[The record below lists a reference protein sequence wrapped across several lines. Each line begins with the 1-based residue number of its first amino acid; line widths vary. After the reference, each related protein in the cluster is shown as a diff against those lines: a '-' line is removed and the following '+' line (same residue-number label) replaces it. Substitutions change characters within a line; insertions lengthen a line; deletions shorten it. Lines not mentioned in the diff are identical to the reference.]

1 MYAEVWGMKIAVI
14 GATGL
19 VGSVM
24 CTELDRLVANDFELL
39 LAASSRSVGRKI
51 EFRGREL
58 CVQSI
63 ADVMAA
69 RPDIALF
76 AAGSAVSL
84 EYAEQFAQKGTYVVD
99 NSSAWRMHPDVP
111 LVVPEINANAL
122 RVDAHI
128 VANPNCSTIQMVM
141 ALAPL
146 RAFGLKRI
154 HVSTYQSV
162 SGSGMKG
169 IEQLRAEREGRAPQ
183 ERAYPYPI
191 DLNCI
196 PHCDEFLENGYT
208 KEEMKLI
215 NEPRKIFNL
224 PHLAISAT
232 AVRVPVWGGHSES
245 VSVEFE
251 KPIKPDEARNLIA
264 AMHGVTV
271 LDDPSQL
278 RYPMA
283 RYAQESD
290 QVFVGRIRQ
299 DLATGENGLT
309 MWVVADNIRKG
320 AATNAVQIV
329 TALIAKGCCQ

>member
-1 MYAEVWGMKIAVI
+1 MKIAVV

-24 CTELDRLVANDFELL
+24 CTELDRLIDREFELL
-39 LAASSRSVGRKI
+39 LAASQRSVGRRVS
-51 EFRGREL
+51 FRGREL
-58 CVQSI
+58 LVQSI
-63 ADVMAA
+63 ADVLAA

-76 AAGSAVSL
+76 AAGSTVSL

-99 NSSAWRMHPDVP
+99 NSSAWRMHPEVP
-111 LVVPEINANAL
+111 LVVPEINAESL
-122 RVDAHI
+122 REEKHI
-128 VANPNCSTIQMVM
+128 IANPNCSTIQMVM

-146 RAFGLKRI
+146 RRFGLKRI
-154 HVSTYQSV
+154 YVSTYQSV

-169 IEQLRAEREGRAPQ
+169 IEQLQAEREGREP
-183 ERAYPYPI
+183 ERRAYPYPI

-196 PHCDEFLENGYT
+196 HCDEFLENGYT
-208 KEEMKLI
+208 KEEMKLV
-215 NEPRKIFNL
+215 NETRKIFNL
-224 PHLAISAT
+224 PQLAVSAT

-309 MWVVADNIRKG
+309 LWVVADNIRKG

-329 TALIAKGCCQ
+329 KALLAKGLCQ

>member
-1 MYAEVWGMKIAVI
+1 MKIAVV

-24 CTELDRLVANDFELL
+24 CTELDRLIDREFELL
-39 LAASSRSVGRKI
+39 LAASQRSVGRRVS
-51 EFRGREL
+51 FRGREL
-58 CVQSI
+58 LVQSI
-63 ADVMAA
+63 ADVLAT

-76 AAGSAVSL
+76 AAGSTVSL

-99 NSSAWRMHPDVP
+99 NSSAWRMHPEVP
-111 LVVPEINANAL
+111 LVVPEINAESL
-122 RVDAHI
+122 REEKHI
-128 VANPNCSTIQMVM
+128 IANPNCSTIQMVM

-169 IEQLRAEREGRAPQ
+169 IEQLQAEREGREP
-183 ERAYPYPI
+183 ERRAYPYPI

-208 KEEMKLI
+208 KEEMKLV
-215 NEPRKIFNL
+215 NETRKIFNL
-224 PHLAISAT
+224 PQLAVSAT

-264 AMHGVTV
+264 TMHGVTV

-309 MWVVADNIRKG
+309 LWVVADNIRKG

-329 TALIAKGCCQ
+329 KALLAKGFCQ

>member
-1 MYAEVWGMKIAVI
+1 MKIAVV

-24 CTELDRLVANDFELL
+24 CTELDRLIDREFELL
-39 LAASSRSVGRKI
+39 LAASQRSVGRRVS
-51 EFRGREL
+51 FRGREL
-58 CVQSI
+58 LVQSI
-63 ADVMAA
+63 ADVLAA

-76 AAGSAVSL
+76 AAGSTVSL

-99 NSSAWRMHPDVP
+99 NSSAWRMHPEVP
-111 LVVPEINANAL
+111 LVVPEINAESL
-122 RVDAHI
+122 REEKHI
-128 VANPNCSTIQMVM
+128 IANPNCSTIQMVM

-146 RAFGLKRI
+146 RRFGLKRI
-154 HVSTYQSV
+154 YVSTYQSV

-169 IEQLRAEREGRAPQ
+169 IEQLQAEREGREP
-183 ERAYPYPI
+183 ERRAYPYPI

-208 KEEMKLI
+208 KEEMKLV
-215 NEPRKIFNL
+215 NETQKIFNL
-224 PHLAISAT
+224 PQLAVSAT

-251 KPIKPDEARNLIA
+251 KPIKPGEARNLIA
-264 AMHGVTV
+264 TMHGVTV

-283 RYAQESD
+283 RYAQGSD

-309 MWVVADNIRKG
+309 LWVVADNIRKG

-329 TALIAKGCCQ
+329 KALLVKGLCQ

>member
-1 MYAEVWGMKIAVI
+1 MKIAVV

-24 CTELDRLVANDFELL
+24 CTELERLIDREFELL
-39 LAASSRSVGRKI
+39 LAASQRSVGRRVS
-51 EFRGREL
+51 FRGREL
-58 CVQSI
+58 LVQSI
-63 ADVMAA
+63 ADVLAA

-76 AAGSAVSL
+76 AAGSTVSL
-84 EYAEQFAQKGTYVVD
+84 EYAEQFVKKGTYVVD
-99 NSSAWRMHPDVP
+99 NSSAWRMHPEVP
-111 LVVPEINANAL
+111 LVVPEINDSAL
-122 RVDAHI
+122 RKEAHI
-128 VANPNCSTIQMVM
+128 IANPNCSTIQMVM

-169 IEQLRAEREGRAPQ
+169 IEQLQAEREGREP
-183 ERAYPYPI
+183 ERRAYPYPI

-208 KEEMKLI
+208 KEEMKLV
-215 NEPRKIFNL
+215 NETRKIFNL
-224 PHLAISAT
+224 PQLAVSAT

-309 MWVVADNIRKG
+309 LWVVADNIRKG

-329 TALIAKGCCQ
+329 KALLAKGFCQ

>member
-1 MYAEVWGMKIAVI
+1 MKIAVV

-24 CTELDRLVANDFELL
+24 CTELDRLIDREFELL
-39 LAASSRSVGRKI
+39 LAASQRSVGRRVS
-51 EFRGREL
+51 FRGREL
-58 CVQSI
+58 LVQSI
-63 ADVMAA
+63 ADVLAA

-76 AAGSAVSL
+76 AAGSTVSL

-99 NSSAWRMHPDVP
+99 NSSAWRMHPEVP
-111 LVVPEINANAL
+111 LVVPEINAESL
-122 RVDAHI
+122 REEKHI
-128 VANPNCSTIQMVM
+128 IANPNCSTIQMVM

-146 RAFGLKRI
+146 RRFGLKRI
-154 HVSTYQSV
+154 YVSTYQSV

-169 IEQLRAEREGRAPQ
+169 IEQLQAEREGREP
-183 ERAYPYPI
+183 ERRAYPYPI

-208 KEEMKLI
+208 KEEMKLV
-215 NEPRKIFNL
+215 NETRKIFNL
-224 PHLAISAT
+224 PQLAVSAT

-309 MWVVADNIRKG
+309 LWVVADNIRKG

-329 TALIAKGCCQ
+329 KALLAKGFCQ

>member
-1 MYAEVWGMKIAVI
+1 MKIAVV

-24 CTELDRLVANDFELL
+24 CTELDRLIDREFELL
-39 LAASSRSVGRKI
+39 LAASQRSVGRRVS
-51 EFRGREL
+51 FRGREL
-58 CVQSI
+58 LVQSI
-63 ADVMAA
+63 ADVLAA
-69 RPDIALF
+69 RPDIVLF

-99 NSSAWRMHPDVP
+99 NSSAWRMHPEVP
-111 LVVPEINANAL
+111 LVVPEINAESL
-122 RVDAHI
+122 REEKHI
-128 VANPNCSTIQMVM
+128 IANPNCSTIQMVM

-146 RAFGLKRI
+146 RRFGLKRI
-154 HVSTYQSV
+154 YVSTYQSV

-169 IEQLRAEREGRAPQ
+169 IEQLQAEREGREP
-183 ERAYPYPI
+183 ERRAYPYPI

-208 KEEMKLI
+208 KEEMKLV
-215 NEPRKIFNL
+215 NETRKIFNL
-224 PHLAISAT
+224 PQLAVSAT

-309 MWVVADNIRKG
+309 LWVVADNIRKG

-329 TALIAKGCCQ
+329 KALLAKRICQ

>member
-1 MYAEVWGMKIAVI
+1 MKIAVV

-24 CTELDRLVANDFELL
+24 CTELDRLIDREFELL
-39 LAASSRSVGRKI
+39 LAASQRSVGRRVS
-51 EFRGREL
+51 FRGREL
-58 CVQSI
+58 LVQSI
-63 ADVMAA
+63 ADVLAA

-76 AAGSAVSL
+76 AAGSTVSL
-84 EYAEQFAQKGTYVVD
+84 EYAEQFAKKGTYVVD
-99 NSSAWRMHPDVP
+99 NSSAWRMHPEVP
-111 LVVPEINANAL
+111 LVVPEINDSAL
-122 RVDAHI
+122 RKEAHI
-128 VANPNCSTIQMVM
+128 IANPNCSTIQMVM

-146 RAFGLKRI
+146 CAFGLKRI

-169 IEQLRAEREGRAPQ
+169 IEQLQAEREGREP
-183 ERAYPYPI
+183 EKRAYPYPI

-208 KEEMKLI
+208 KEEMKLV
-215 NEPRKIFNL
+215 NETRKIFNL
-224 PHLAISAT
+224 PQLAVSAT

-309 MWVVADNIRKG
+309 LWVVADNIRKG

-329 TALIAKGCCQ
+329 KALLAKGFCQ

>member
-1 MYAEVWGMKIAVI
+1 MKIAVV

-24 CTELDRLVANDFELL
+24 CTELDRLIDREFELL
-39 LAASSRSVGRKI
+39 LAASQRSVGRRVS
-51 EFRGREL
+51 FRGREL
-58 CVQSI
+58 LVQSI
-63 ADVMAA
+63 ADVLAA

-76 AAGSAVSL
+76 AAGSTVSL
-84 EYAEQFAQKGTYVVD
+84 EYAEQFAKKGTYVVD
-99 NSSAWRMHPDVP
+99 NSSAWRMHPEVP
-111 LVVPEINANAL
+111 LVVPEINDSAL
-122 RVDAHI
+122 RKEAHI
-128 VANPNCSTIQMVM
+128 IANPNCSTIQMVM

-146 RAFGLKRI
+146 CAFGLKRI

-169 IEQLRAEREGRAPQ
+169 IEQLQAEREGREP
-183 ERAYPYPI
+183 ERRAYPYPI

-208 KEEMKLI
+208 KEEMKLV
-215 NEPRKIFNL
+215 NETRKIFNL
-224 PHLAISAT
+224 PQLAVSAT
-232 AVRVPVWGGHSES
+232 AVRVPVWGGPSES

-309 MWVVADNIRKG
+309 LWVVADNIRKG

-329 TALIAKGCCQ
+329 KALLAKGFCQ

>member
-1 MYAEVWGMKIAVI
+1 MKIAVV

-24 CTELDRLVANDFELL
+24 CTELDRLIDREFELL
-39 LAASSRSVGRKI
+39 LAASQRSVGRRVS
-51 EFRGREL
+51 FRGREL
-58 CVQSI
+58 LVQSI
-63 ADVMAA
+63 ADVLAA

-76 AAGSAVSL
+76 AAGSTVSL
-84 EYAEQFAQKGTYVVD
+84 EYAEQFAKKGTYVVD
-99 NSSAWRMHPDVP
+99 NSSAWRMHPEVP
-111 LVVPEINANAL
+111 LVVPEINAESL
-122 RVDAHI
+122 REEKHI
-128 VANPNCSTIQMVM
+128 IANPNCSTIQMVM

-146 RAFGLKRI
+146 RRFGLKRI
-154 HVSTYQSV
+154 YVSTYQSV

-169 IEQLRAEREGRAPQ
+169 IEQLQAEREGREP
-183 ERAYPYPI
+183 ERRAYPHPI

-208 KEEMKLI
+208 KEEMKLV
-215 NEPRKIFNL
+215 NETRKIFNL
-224 PHLAISAT
+224 PQLAVSAT

-251 KPIKPDEARNLIA
+251 KPIKPGEARNLIA
-264 AMHGVTV
+264 TMHGVTV

-309 MWVVADNIRKG
+309 LWVVADNIRKG

-329 TALIAKGCCQ
+329 KALLTKGLCQ

>member
-1 MYAEVWGMKIAVI
+1 MKIAVV

-24 CTELDRLVANDFELL
+24 CTELDRLIDREFELL
-39 LAASSRSVGRKI
+39 LAASQRSVGRRVS
-51 EFRGREL
+51 FRGREL
-58 CVQSI
+58 LVQSI
-63 ADVMAA
+63 ADVLAA

-76 AAGSAVSL
+76 AAGSTVSL
-84 EYAEQFAQKGTYVVD
+84 EYAEQFAKKGTYVVD
-99 NSSAWRMHPDVP
+99 NSSAWRMHPEVP
-111 LVVPEINANAL
+111 LVVPEINAESL
-122 RVDAHI
+122 REEKHI
-128 VANPNCSTIQMVM
+128 IANPNCSTIQMVM

-146 RAFGLKRI
+146 RRFGLKRI
-154 HVSTYQSV
+154 YVSTYQSV

-169 IEQLRAEREGRAPQ
+169 IEQLQAEREGREP
-183 ERAYPYPI
+183 ERRAYPYPI

-208 KEEMKLI
+208 KEEMKLV
-215 NEPRKIFNL
+215 NETRKIFNL
-224 PHLAISAT
+224 PQLAVSAT

-278 RYPMA
+278 CYPMA

-309 MWVVADNIRKG
+309 LWVVADNIRKG

-329 TALIAKGCCQ
+329 KALLAKGFCQ

>member
-1 MYAEVWGMKIAVI
+1 MKIAVV

-24 CTELDRLVANDFELL
+24 CTELDRLIDREFELL
-39 LAASSRSVGRKI
+39 LAASQRSAGRRVS
-51 EFRGREL
+51 FRGRVL
-58 CVQSI
+58 FVQSI
-63 ADVMAA
+63 ADVLAA

-76 AAGSAVSL
+76 AAGSTVSL
-84 EYAEQFAQKGTYVVD
+84 EYAEQFAKKGTYVVD
-99 NSSAWRMHPDVP
+99 NSSAWRMHPEVP
-111 LVVPEINANAL
+111 LVVPEINDSAL
-122 RVDAHI
+122 RKEAHI
-128 VANPNCSTIQMVM
+128 IANPNCSTIQMVM

-169 IEQLRAEREGRAPQ
+169 IEQLQAEREGREP
-183 ERAYPYPI
+183 ERRAYPYPI

-208 KEEMKLI
+208 KEEMKLV
-215 NEPRKIFNL
+215 NETRKIFNL
-224 PHLAISAT
+224 PQLAVSAT

-309 MWVVADNIRKG
+309 LWVVADNIRKG

-329 TALIAKGCCQ
+329 KALLTKGLCQ

>member
-1 MYAEVWGMKIAVI
+1 MKIAVV

-24 CTELDRLVANDFELL
+24 CTELDRLIDREFELL
-39 LAASSRSVGRKI
+39 LAASQRSVGRRVS
-51 EFRGREL
+51 FRGREL
-58 CVQSI
+58 LVQSI
-63 ADVMAA
+63 ADVLAA

-76 AAGSAVSL
+76 AAGSTVSL

-99 NSSAWRMHPDVP
+99 NSSAWRMHPEVP
-111 LVVPEINANAL
+111 LVVPEINAESL
-122 RVDAHI
+122 REEKHI
-128 VANPNCSTIQMVM
+128 IANPNCSTIQMVM

-146 RAFGLKRI
+146 CAFGLKRI

-169 IEQLRAEREGRAPQ
+169 IEQLQAEREGREP
-183 ERAYPYPI
+183 ERRAYPYPI

-208 KEEMKLI
+208 KEEMKLV
-215 NEPRKIFNL
+215 NETRKIFNL
-224 PHLAISAT
+224 PQLAVSAT

-309 MWVVADNIRKG
+309 LWVVADNIRKG

-329 TALIAKGCCQ
+329 KALLAKRICQ

>member
-1 MYAEVWGMKIAVI
+1 MKIAVV

-24 CTELDRLVANDFELL
+24 CTELDRLIDREFELL
-39 LAASSRSVGRKI
+39 LAASQRSVGRRVS
-51 EFRGREL
+51 FRGREL
-58 CVQSI
+58 LVQNI
-63 ADVMAA
+63 ADVLAA

-76 AAGSAVSL
+76 AAGSTVSL
-84 EYAEQFAQKGTYVVD
+84 EYAEQFAKKGTYVVD
-99 NSSAWRMHPDVP
+99 NSSAWRMHPEVP
-111 LVVPEINANAL
+111 LVVPEINAESL
-122 RVDAHI
+122 REEKHI
-128 VANPNCSTIQMVM
+128 IANPNCSTIQMVM

-146 RAFGLKRI
+146 RRFGLKRI
-154 HVSTYQSV
+154 YVSTYQSV

-169 IEQLRAEREGRAPQ
+169 IEQLQAEREGREP
-183 ERAYPYPI
+183 EKRAYPYPI

-215 NEPRKIFNL
+215 NETRKIFNL
-224 PHLAISAT
+224 PQLAVSAT

-309 MWVVADNIRKG
+309 LWVVADNIRKG

-329 TALIAKGCCQ
+329 KALLAKGLCQ

>member
-1 MYAEVWGMKIAVI
+1 MKIAVV

-24 CTELDRLVANDFELL
+24 CTELDRLIDREFELL
-39 LAASSRSVGRKI
+39 LAASQRSVGRRVS
-51 EFRGREL
+51 FRGREL
-58 CVQSI
+58 LVQSI
-63 ADVMAA
+63 ADVLAA
-69 RPDIALF
+69 RPDIVLF
-76 AAGSAVSL
+76 AAGSTVSL
-84 EYAEQFAQKGTYVVD
+84 EYAEQFAKKGTYVVD
-99 NSSAWRMHPDVP
+99 NSSAWRMHPEVP
-111 LVVPEINANAL
+111 LVVPEINDSAL
-122 RVDAHI
+122 RKEAHI
-128 VANPNCSTIQMVM
+128 IANPNCSTIQMVM

-146 RAFGLKRI
+146 CAFGLKRI

-169 IEQLRAEREGRAPQ
+169 IEQLQAEREGREP
-183 ERAYPYPI
+183 ERRAYPYPI

-208 KEEMKLI
+208 KEEMKLV
-215 NEPRKIFNL
+215 NETRKIFNL
-224 PHLAISAT
+224 PQLAVSAT

-309 MWVVADNIRKG
+309 LWVVADNIRKG

-329 TALIAKGCCQ
+329 KALLAKGFCQ

>member
-1 MYAEVWGMKIAVI
+1 MKIAVV

-24 CTELDRLVANDFELL
+24 CTELDRLIDREFELL
-39 LAASSRSVGRKI
+39 LAASQRSVGRRI
-51 EFRGREL
+51 SFRGREL
-58 CVQSI
+58 LVQSI
-63 ADVMAA
+63 ADVLAA
-69 RPDIALF
+69 RPDIVLF
-76 AAGSAVSL
+76 AAGSTVSL
-84 EYAEQFAQKGTYVVD
+84 EYAEQFAKKGTYVVD
-99 NSSAWRMHPDVP
+99 NSSAWRMHPEVP
-111 LVVPEINANAL
+111 LVVPEINDGAL
-122 RVDAHI
+122 RKEAHI
-128 VANPNCSTIQMVM
+128 IANPNCSTIQMVM

-146 RAFGLKRI
+146 CAFGLKRI

-169 IEQLRAEREGRAPQ
+169 IEQLQAEREGREP
-183 ERAYPYPI
+183 ERRAYPYPI

-208 KEEMKLI
+208 KEEMKLV
-215 NEPRKIFNL
+215 NETRKIFNL
-224 PHLAISAT
+224 PQLAVSAT

-309 MWVVADNIRKG
+309 LWVVADNIRKG

-329 TALIAKGCCQ
+329 KALLAKGFCQ

>member
-1 MYAEVWGMKIAVI
+1 MKIAVV

-24 CTELDRLVANDFELL
+24 CTELDRLIDREFELV
-39 LAASSRSVGRKI
+39 LAASQRSVGRRVS
-51 EFRGREL
+51 FRGREL
-58 CVQSI
+58 LVQSI
-63 ADVMAA
+63 ADVLAA

-76 AAGSAVSL
+76 AAGSTVSL

-99 NSSAWRMHPDVP
+99 NSSAWRMHPEVP
-111 LVVPEINANAL
+111 LVVPEINAESL
-122 RVDAHI
+122 REEKHI
-128 VANPNCSTIQMVM
+128 IANPNCSTIQMVM

-146 RAFGLKRI
+146 RRFGLKRI
-154 HVSTYQSV
+154 YVSTYQSV

-169 IEQLRAEREGRAPQ
+169 IEQLQAEREGREP
-183 ERAYPYPI
+183 ERRAYPYPI

-208 KEEMKLI
+208 KEEMKLV
-215 NEPRKIFNL
+215 NETRKIFNL
-224 PHLAISAT
+224 PQLAVSAT

-309 MWVVADNIRKG
+309 LWVVADNIRKG

-329 TALIAKGCCQ
+329 KALLAKGFCQ

>member
-1 MYAEVWGMKIAVI
+1 MKISVV

-24 CTELDRLVANDFELL
+24 CTELDRLIDREFELL
-39 LAASSRSVGRKI
+39 LAASQRSVGRRVS
-51 EFRGREL
+51 FRGREL
-58 CVQSI
+58 LVQSI
-63 ADVMAA
+63 ADVLAA

-76 AAGSAVSL
+76 AAGSTVSL

-99 NSSAWRMHPDVP
+99 NSSAWRMHPEVP
-111 LVVPEINANAL
+111 LVVPEINAESL
-122 RVDAHI
+122 REEKHI
-128 VANPNCSTIQMVM
+128 IANPNCSTIQMVM

-146 RAFGLKRI
+146 RRFGLKRI
-154 HVSTYQSV
+154 YVSTYQSV

-169 IEQLRAEREGRAPQ
+169 IEQLQAEREGREP
-183 ERAYPYPI
+183 ERRAYPYPI

-208 KEEMKLI
+208 KEEMKLV
-215 NEPRKIFNL
+215 NETQKIFNL
-224 PHLAISAT
+224 PQLAVSAT

-309 MWVVADNIRKG
+309 LWVVADNIRKG

-329 TALIAKGCCQ
+329 KALLAKGLCQ

>member
-1 MYAEVWGMKIAVI
+1 MKIAVV

-24 CTELDRLVANDFELL
+24 CTELDRLIDREFELL
-39 LAASSRSVGRKI
+39 LAASQRSVGRRVS
-51 EFRGREL
+51 FRGREL
-58 CVQSI
+58 LVQSI
-63 ADVMAA
+63 ADVLAA

-76 AAGSAVSL
+76 AAGSTVSL
-84 EYAEQFAQKGTYVVD
+84 EYAEQFAKKGTYVVD
-99 NSSAWRMHPDVP
+99 NSSAWRMHPEVP
-111 LVVPEINANAL
+111 LVVPEINAESL
-122 RVDAHI
+122 REEKHI
-128 VANPNCSTIQMVM
+128 IANPNCSTIQMVM

-146 RAFGLKRI
+146 RRFGLKRI
-154 HVSTYQSV
+154 YVSTYQSV

-169 IEQLRAEREGRAPQ
+169 IEQLQAEREGREP
-183 ERAYPYPI
+183 ERRAYPYPI

-208 KEEMKLI
+208 KEEMKLV
-215 NEPRKIFNL
+215 NETRKIFNL
-224 PHLAISAT
+224 PQLAVSAT

-251 KPIKPDEARNLIA
+251 KPIKPGEARNLIA
-264 AMHGVTV
+264 TMHGVTV

-309 MWVVADNIRKG
+309 LWVVADNIRKG

-329 TALIAKGCCQ
+329 KALLAKGFCQ

>member
-1 MYAEVWGMKIAVI
+1 MKIAVV

-24 CTELDRLVANDFELL
+24 CTELDRLIDREFKLL
-39 LAASSRSVGRKI
+39 LAASQRSVGRRVS
-51 EFRGREL
+51 FRGREL
-58 CVQSI
+58 LVQSI
-63 ADVMAA
+63 ADVLAA

-76 AAGSAVSL
+76 AAGSTVSL
-84 EYAEQFAQKGTYVVD
+84 EYAEQFAKKGTYVVD
-99 NSSAWRMHPDVP
+99 NSSAWRMHPEVP
-111 LVVPEINANAL
+111 LVVPEINDSAL
-122 RVDAHI
+122 RKEAHI
-128 VANPNCSTIQMVM
+128 IANPNCSTIQMVM

-146 RAFGLKRI
+146 CAFGLKRI

-169 IEQLRAEREGRAPQ
+169 IEQLQAEREGREP
-183 ERAYPYPI
+183 ERRAYPYPI

-208 KEEMKLI
+208 KEEMKLV
-215 NEPRKIFNL
+215 NETRKIFNL
-224 PHLAISAT
+224 PQLAVSAT

-309 MWVVADNIRKG
+309 LWVVADNIRKG

-329 TALIAKGCCQ
+329 KALLAKGFCQ

>member
-1 MYAEVWGMKIAVI
+1 MKIAVV

-24 CTELDRLVANDFELL
+24 CTELDRLIDREFELL
-39 LAASSRSVGRKI
+39 LAASQRSVGRRVS
-51 EFRGREL
+51 FRGREL
-58 CVQSI
+58 LVQSI
-63 ADVMAA
+63 ADVLAA

-76 AAGSAVSL
+76 AAGSTVSL
-84 EYAEQFAQKGTYVVD
+84 EYAEQFAKKGTYVVD
-99 NSSAWRMHPDVP
+99 NSSAWRMHPEVP
-111 LVVPEINANAL
+111 LVVPEINAESL
-122 RVDAHI
+122 REEKHI
-128 VANPNCSTIQMVM
+128 IANPNCSTIQMVM

-146 RAFGLKRI
+146 RRFGLKRI
-154 HVSTYQSV
+154 YVSTYQSV

-169 IEQLRAEREGRAPQ
+169 IEQLQAEREGREP
-183 ERAYPYPI
+183 EKRAYPYPI

-208 KEEMKLI
+208 KEEMKLV
-215 NEPRKIFNL
+215 NETRKIFNL
-224 PHLAISAT
+224 PQLAVSAT

-309 MWVVADNIRKG
+309 LWVVADNIRKG

-329 TALIAKGCCQ
+329 KALLAKGFCQ

>member
-1 MYAEVWGMKIAVI
+1 MKIAVV

-24 CTELDRLVANDFELL
+24 CTELDRLIDREFELL
-39 LAASSRSVGRKI
+39 LAASQRSVGRRVS
-51 EFRGREL
+51 FRGREL
-58 CVQSI
+58 LVQSI
-63 ADVMAA
+63 ADVLAA

-76 AAGSAVSL
+76 AAGSTVSL

-99 NSSAWRMHPDVP
+99 NSSAWRMHPEVP
-111 LVVPEINANAL
+111 LVVPEINAESL
-122 RVDAHI
+122 REEKHI
-128 VANPNCSTIQMVM
+128 IANPNCSTIQMVM

-146 RAFGLKRI
+146 CAFGLKRI

-169 IEQLRAEREGRAPQ
+169 IEQLQAEREGREP
-183 ERAYPYPI
+183 ERRAYPYPI

-208 KEEMKLI
+208 KEEMKLV
-215 NEPRKIFNL
+215 NETRKIFNL
-224 PHLAISAT
+224 PQLAVSAT

-271 LDDPSQL
+271 LDDLSQL

-309 MWVVADNIRKG
+309 LWVVADNIRKG

-329 TALIAKGCCQ
+329 KALLAKGFCQ

>member
-1 MYAEVWGMKIAVI
+1 MKIAVV

-24 CTELDRLVANDFELL
+24 CTELDRLIDREFELL
-39 LAASSRSVGRKI
+39 LAASQRSVGRRVS
-51 EFRGREL
+51 FRGREL
-58 CVQSI
+58 LVQSI
-63 ADVMAA
+63 ADVLAA
-69 RPDIALF
+69 RPGIALF

-99 NSSAWRMHPDVP
+99 NSSAWRMHPEVP
-111 LVVPEINANAL
+111 LVVPEINAESL
-122 RVDAHI
+122 REEKHI
-128 VANPNCSTIQMVM
+128 IANPNCSTIQMVM

-146 RAFGLKRI
+146 RRFGLKRI
-154 HVSTYQSV
+154 YVSTYQSV

-169 IEQLRAEREGRAPQ
+169 IEQLQAEREGREP
-183 ERAYPYPI
+183 ERRAYPYPI

-208 KEEMKLI
+208 KEEMKLV
-215 NEPRKIFNL
+215 NETRKIFNL
-224 PHLAISAT
+224 PQLAVSAT

-271 LDDPSQL
+271 LDDPGQL

-283 RYAQESD
+283 RYAQGSD

-309 MWVVADNIRKG
+309 LWVVADNIRKG

-329 TALIAKGCCQ
+329 KALFAKGLCQ

>member
-1 MYAEVWGMKIAVI
+1 MKIAVV

-24 CTELDRLVANDFELL
+24 CTELDRLIDREFELL
-39 LAASSRSVGRKI
+39 LAASQRSAGRRVS
-51 EFRGREL
+51 FRGREHV
-58 CVQSI
+58 VQSI
-63 ADVMAA
+63 AAVLAA
-69 RPDIALF
+69 SPDIALF

-84 EYAEQFAQKGTYVVD
+84 EYAEQFAKKGTYVVD
-99 NSSAWRMHPDVP
+99 NSSAWRMHPEVP
-111 LVVPEINANAL
+111 LVVPEINDGAL
-122 RVDAHI
+122 RKEAHI
-128 VANPNCSTIQMVM
+128 IANPNCSTIQMVM

-169 IEQLRAEREGRAPQ
+169 IEQLQAEREGREP
-183 ERAYPYPI
+183 ERRAYPYSI

-208 KEEMKLI
+208 KEEMKLV
-215 NEPRKIFNL
+215 NETRKIFNL
-224 PHLAISAT
+224 PQLVVSAT

-245 VSVEFE
+245 VSVGFE

-309 MWVVADNIRKG
+309 LWVVADNIRKG

-329 TALIAKGCCQ
+329 KALLAKRICQ

>member
-1 MYAEVWGMKIAVI
+1 MCAEVWVMKIAVI

-24 CTELDRLVANDFELL
+24 CTELERLLDSEFELL
-39 LAASSRSVGRKI
+39 LAASPRSVGRKI
-51 EFRGREL
+51 VFRGREHV
-58 CVQSI
+58 VQSI
-63 ADVMAA
+63 AAVLAA
-69 RPDIALF
+69 SPDIALF

-84 EYAEQFAQKGTYVVD
+84 EYAEQFAQKGTYVID
-99 NSSAWRMHPDVP
+99 NSSAWRMHPEVP
-111 LVVPEINANAL
+111 LVVPEINDSAL
-122 RVDAHI
+122 RKEAHI
-128 VANPNCSTIQMVM
+128 IANPNCSTIQMVM

-169 IEQLRAEREGRAPQ
+169 IEQLQAEREGREP
-183 ERAYPYPI
+183 ERRAYPY
-191 DLNCI
+191 LNCI

-208 KEEMKLI
+208 KEEMKLV
-215 NEPRKIFNL
+215 NETRKIFNL
-224 PHLAISAT
+224 PQLAVSAT

-271 LDDPSQL
+271 LDDPRQL

-309 MWVVADNIRKG
+309 LWVVADNIRKG

-329 TALIAKGCCQ
+329 KALLAKGFCQ

>member
-1 MYAEVWGMKIAVI
+1 MKIAVV

-24 CTELDRLVANDFELL
+24 CTELDRLIDREFELL
-39 LAASSRSVGRKI
+39 LAASQRSVGRRVS
-51 EFRGREL
+51 FRGREL
-58 CVQSI
+58 LVQSI
-63 ADVMAA
+63 ADVLAA
-69 RPDIALF
+69 RPSIALF
-76 AAGSAVSL
+76 AAGSTVSL
-84 EYAEQFAQKGTYVVD
+84 EYAEQFAKKGTYVVD
-99 NSSAWRMHPDVP
+99 NSSAWRMHPEVP
-111 LVVPEINANAL
+111 LVVPEINAESL
-122 RVDAHI
+122 REEKHI
-128 VANPNCSTIQMVM
+128 IANPNCSTIQMVM

-146 RAFGLKRI
+146 RRFGLKRI
-154 HVSTYQSV
+154 YVSTYQSV

-169 IEQLRAEREGRAPQ
+169 IEQLQAEREGREP
-183 ERAYPYPI
+183 ERRAYPYPI

-208 KEEMKLI
+208 KEEMKLV
-215 NEPRKIFNL
+215 NETRKIFNL
-224 PHLAISAT
+224 PQLAVSAT

-251 KPIKPDEARNLIA
+251 KPIKPGEARNLIA

-309 MWVVADNIRKG
+309 LWVVADNIRKG

-329 TALIAKGCCQ
+329 KALLAKGLCQ

>member
-1 MYAEVWGMKIAVI
+1 MKIAVV

-24 CTELDRLVANDFELL
+24 CTELDRLIDREFELL
-39 LAASSRSVGRKI
+39 LAASQRSVGRRVS
-51 EFRGREL
+51 FRGREL
-58 CVQSI
+58 LVQSI
-63 ADVMAA
+63 ADVLAA

-76 AAGSAVSL
+76 AAGSTVSL
-84 EYAEQFAQKGTYVVD
+84 EYAEQFAKKGTYVVD
-99 NSSAWRMHPDVP
+99 NSSAWRMHPEVP
-111 LVVPEINANAL
+111 LVVPEINAESL
-122 RVDAHI
+122 REERHI
-128 VANPNCSTIQMVM
+128 IANPNCSTIQMVM

-146 RAFGLKRI
+146 RRFGLKRI
-154 HVSTYQSV
+154 YVSTYQSV

-169 IEQLRAEREGRAPQ
+169 IEQLQAEREGREP
-183 ERAYPYPI
+183 ERRAYPYPI

-208 KEEMKLI
+208 KEEMKLV
-215 NEPRKIFNL
+215 NETQKIFNL
-224 PHLAISAT
+224 PQLAVSAT

-251 KPIKPDEARNLIA
+251 KPIKPGEARNLIA
-264 AMHGVTV
+264 TMHGVTV

-283 RYAQESD
+283 RYAQGSD

-309 MWVVADNIRKG
+309 LWVVADNIRKG

-329 TALIAKGCCQ
+329 KALLAKGFCQ

>member
-1 MYAEVWGMKIAVI
+1 MKIAVV

-24 CTELDRLVANDFELL
+24 CTELDRLIDREFELL
-39 LAASSRSVGRKI
+39 LAASQRSVGRRVS
-51 EFRGREL
+51 FRGREL
-58 CVQSI
+58 LVQSI
-63 ADVMAA
+63 ADVLAA

-76 AAGSAVSL
+76 AAGSSVSL
-84 EYAEQFAQKGTYVVD
+84 EYAEQFAKKGTYVVD
-99 NSSAWRMHPDVP
+99 NSSAWRMHPEVP
-111 LVVPEINANAL
+111 LVVPEINDSAL
-122 RVDAHI
+122 RKEAHI
-128 VANPNCSTIQMVM
+128 IANPNCSTIQMVM

-146 RAFGLKRI
+146 CAFGLKRI

-169 IEQLRAEREGRAPQ
+169 IEQLQAEREGREP
-183 ERAYPYPI
+183 ERRAYPYPI

-208 KEEMKLI
+208 KEEMKLV
-215 NEPRKIFNL
+215 NETRKIFNL
-224 PHLAISAT
+224 PQLAVSAT

-309 MWVVADNIRKG
+309 LWVVADNIRKG

-329 TALIAKGCCQ
+329 KALLAKGFCQ

>member
-1 MYAEVWGMKIAVI
+1 MKIAVV

-24 CTELDRLVANDFELL
+24 CTELDRLIDREFELL
-39 LAASSRSVGRKI
+39 LAASQRSVGRRVS
-51 EFRGREL
+51 FRGREL
-58 CVQSI
+58 LVQNI
-63 ADVMAA
+63 ADVLAA

-76 AAGSAVSL
+76 AAGSTVSL
-84 EYAEQFAQKGTYVVD
+84 EYAEQFAKKGTYVVD
-99 NSSAWRMHPDVP
+99 NSSAWRMHPEVP
-111 LVVPEINANAL
+111 LVVPEINAESL
-122 RVDAHI
+122 REEKHI
-128 VANPNCSTIQMVM
+128 IANPNCSTIQMVM

-146 RAFGLKRI
+146 RRFGLKRI
-154 HVSTYQSV
+154 YVSTYQSV

-169 IEQLRAEREGRAPQ
+169 IEQLQAEREGREP
-183 ERAYPYPI
+183 ERRAYPYPI

-208 KEEMKLI
+208 KEEMKLV
-215 NEPRKIFNL
+215 NETRKIFNL
-224 PHLAISAT
+224 PQLAVSAT

-309 MWVVADNIRKG
+309 LWVVADNIRKG

-329 TALIAKGCCQ
+329 KALLAKGFCQ

>member
-1 MYAEVWGMKIAVI
+1 MKIAVV

-24 CTELDRLVANDFELL
+24 CTELDRLIDREFELL
-39 LAASSRSVGRKI
+39 LAASQRSVGRRVS
-51 EFRGREL
+51 FRGREL
-58 CVQSI
+58 LVQSI
-63 ADVMAA
+63 ADVLAA
-69 RPDIALF
+69 RPDIVLF

-99 NSSAWRMHPDVP
+99 NSSAWRMHPEVP
-111 LVVPEINANAL
+111 LVVPEINAESL
-122 RVDAHI
+122 REEKHI
-128 VANPNCSTIQMVM
+128 IANPNCSTIQMVM

-146 RAFGLKRI
+146 RRFGLKRI
-154 HVSTYQSV
+154 YVSTYQSV

-169 IEQLRAEREGRAPQ
+169 IEQLQAEREGREP
-183 ERAYPYPI
+183 ERRAYPYPI

-208 KEEMKLI
+208 KEEMKLV
-215 NEPRKIFNL
+215 NETRKIFNL
-224 PHLAISAT
+224 PQLAVSAT

-309 MWVVADNIRKG
+309 LWVVADNIRKG

-329 TALIAKGCCQ
+329 KALLTKGLCQ

>member
-1 MYAEVWGMKIAVI
+1 MKIAVV

-24 CTELDRLVANDFELL
+24 CTELDRLIDREFELL
-39 LAASSRSVGRKI
+39 LAASQRSVGRRVS
-51 EFRGREL
+51 FRGREL
-58 CVQSI
+58 LVQSI
-63 ADVMAA
+63 ADVLAA
-69 RPDIALF
+69 RPDIVLF
-76 AAGSAVSL
+76 AAGSTVSL
-84 EYAEQFAQKGTYVVD
+84 EYAEQFAKKGTYVVD
-99 NSSAWRMHPDVP
+99 NSSAWRMHPEVP
-111 LVVPEINANAL
+111 LVVPEINAESL
-122 RVDAHI
+122 REEKHTI
-128 VANPNCSTIQMVM
+128 ANPNCSTIQMVM

-146 RAFGLKRI
+146 RRFGLKRI
-154 HVSTYQSV
+154 YVSTYQSV

-169 IEQLRAEREGRAPQ
+169 IEQLQAEREGREP
-183 ERAYPYPI
+183 EKRAYPYPI

-208 KEEMKLI
+208 KEEMKLV
-215 NEPRKIFNL
+215 NETQKIFNL
-224 PHLAISAT
+224 PQLAVSAT

-309 MWVVADNIRKG
+309 LWVVADNIRKG

-329 TALIAKGCCQ
+329 KALLAKGFCQ

>member
-1 MYAEVWGMKIAVI
+1 MKIAVV

-24 CTELDRLVANDFELL
+24 CTELDRLIDREFELF
-39 LAASSRSVGRKI
+39 LAASQRSVGRRVS
-51 EFRGREL
+51 FRGREL
-58 CVQSI
+58 LVQSI
-63 ADVMAA
+63 ADVLAA

-76 AAGSAVSL
+76 AAGSTVSL
-84 EYAEQFAQKGTYVVD
+84 EYAEQFAKKGTYVVD
-99 NSSAWRMHPDVP
+99 NSSAWRMHPEVP
-111 LVVPEINANAL
+111 LVVPEINAESL
-122 RVDAHI
+122 REEKHI
-128 VANPNCSTIQMVM
+128 IANPNCSTIQMVM

-146 RAFGLKRI
+146 RRFGLKRI
-154 HVSTYQSV
+154 YVSTYQSV

-169 IEQLRAEREGRAPQ
+169 IEQLQAEREGR
-183 ERAYPYPI
+183 ESERRAYPYPI

-208 KEEMKLI
+208 KEEMKLV
-215 NEPRKIFNL
+215 NETRKIFNL
-224 PHLAISAT
+224 PQLAVSAT

-251 KPIKPDEARNLIA
+251 KPIKPGEARNLIA

-309 MWVVADNIRKG
+309 LWVVADNIRKG

-329 TALIAKGCCQ
+329 KALLAKGLCQ

>member
-1 MYAEVWGMKIAVI
+1 MKIAVV

-24 CTELDRLVANDFELL
+24 CTELDRLIDREFELL
-39 LAASSRSVGRKI
+39 LAASQRSVGRRVS
-51 EFRGREL
+51 FRGREL
-58 CVQSI
+58 LVQSI
-63 ADVMAA
+63 ADVLAA

-76 AAGSAVSL
+76 AAGSTVSL
-84 EYAEQFAQKGTYVVD
+84 EYAEQFAKKGTYVVD
-99 NSSAWRMHPDVP
+99 NSSAWRMHPEVP
-111 LVVPEINANAL
+111 LVVPEINDSAL
-122 RVDAHI
+122 RKEAHI
-128 VANPNCSTIQMVM
+128 IANPNCSTIQMVM

-146 RAFGLKRI
+146 RRFGLKRI
-154 HVSTYQSV
+154 YVSTYQSV

-169 IEQLRAEREGRAPQ
+169 IEQLQAEREGREP
-183 ERAYPYPI
+183 EKRAYPYPI

-208 KEEMKLI
+208 KEEMKLV
-215 NEPRKIFNL
+215 NETQKIFNL
-224 PHLAISAT
+224 PQLAVSAT

-271 LDDPSQL
+271 LDDPRQL

-309 MWVVADNIRKG
+309 LWVVADNIRKG

-329 TALIAKGCCQ
+329 KALLAKGFCQ

>member
-1 MYAEVWGMKIAVI
+1 MKIAVV

-24 CTELDRLVANDFELL
+24 CTELDRLIDREFELL
-39 LAASSRSVGRKI
+39 LAASQRSVGRRVS
-51 EFRGREL
+51 FRGREL
-58 CVQSI
+58 LVQNI
-63 ADVMAA
+63 ADVLAA

-76 AAGSAVSL
+76 AAGSTVSL
-84 EYAEQFAQKGTYVVD
+84 EYAEQFAKKGTYVVD
-99 NSSAWRMHPDVP
+99 NSSAWRMHPEVP
-111 LVVPEINANAL
+111 LVVPEINAESL
-122 RVDAHI
+122 REEKHI
-128 VANPNCSTIQMVM
+128 IANPNCSTIQMVM

-146 RAFGLKRI
+146 RRFGLKRI
-154 HVSTYQSV
+154 YVSTYQSV

-169 IEQLRAEREGRAPQ
+169 IEQLQAEREGREP
-183 ERAYPYPI
+183 ERRAYPYPI

-208 KEEMKLI
+208 KEEMKLV
-215 NEPRKIFNL
+215 NETRKIFNL
-224 PHLAISAT
+224 PQLAVSAT

-309 MWVVADNIRKG
+309 LWVVADNIRKG

-329 TALIAKGCCQ
+329 KALLAKGLCQ

>member
-1 MYAEVWGMKIAVI
+1 MKIAVV

-24 CTELDRLVANDFELL
+24 CTELDRLIDREFELL
-39 LAASSRSVGRKI
+39 LAASQRSVGRRVS
-51 EFRGREL
+51 FRGREL
-58 CVQSI
+58 LVQSI
-63 ADVMAA
+63 ADVLAA

-76 AAGSAVSL
+76 AAGSTVSL
-84 EYAEQFAQKGTYVVD
+84 EYAEQFAKKGTYVVD
-99 NSSAWRMHPDVP
+99 NSSAWRMHPEVP
-111 LVVPEINANAL
+111 LVVPEINDSAL
-122 RVDAHI
+122 RKEAHI
-128 VANPNCSTIQMVM
+128 IANPNCSTIQMVM

-146 RAFGLKRI
+146 CAFGLKRI

-169 IEQLRAEREGRAPQ
+169 IEQLQAEREGREP
-183 ERAYPYPI
+183 ERRAYPYPI

-208 KEEMKLI
+208 KEEMKLV
-215 NEPRKIFNL
+215 NETRKIFNL
-224 PHLAISAT
+224 PQLAVSAT

-309 MWVVADNIRKG
+309 LWVVADNIRKG

-329 TALIAKGCCQ
+329 KALLAKGFCQ

>member
-1 MYAEVWGMKIAVI
+1 MKIAVV

-24 CTELDRLVANDFELL
+24 CTELDRLIDREFKLL
-39 LAASSRSVGRKI
+39 LAASQRSVGRRVS
-51 EFRGREL
+51 FRGREL
-58 CVQSI
+58 LVQSI
-63 ADVMAA
+63 ADVLAA
-69 RPDIALF
+69 RPDIVLF
-76 AAGSAVSL
+76 AAGSSVSL
-84 EYAEQFAQKGTYVVD
+84 EYAEQFAKKGTYVVD
-99 NSSAWRMHPDVP
+99 NSSAWRMHPEVP
-111 LVVPEINANAL
+111 LVVPEINDGAL
-122 RVDAHI
+122 RKEAHI
-128 VANPNCSTIQMVM
+128 IANPNCSTIQMVM

-169 IEQLRAEREGRAPQ
+169 IEQLQAEREGREP
-183 ERAYPYPI
+183 ERRAYPYPI

-208 KEEMKLI
+208 KEEMKLV
-215 NEPRKIFNL
+215 NETRKIFNL
-224 PHLAISAT
+224 PQLAVSAT

-309 MWVVADNIRKG
+309 LWVVADNIRKG

-329 TALIAKGCCQ
+329 KALLAKGLCQ

>member
-1 MYAEVWGMKIAVI
+1 MKIAVV

-24 CTELDRLVANDFELL
+24 CTELDRLIDREFELL
-39 LAASSRSVGRKI
+39 LAASQRSVGRRVS
-51 EFRGREL
+51 FRGREL
-58 CVQSI
+58 LVQSI
-63 ADVMAA
+63 ADVLAA

-76 AAGSAVSL
+76 AAGSTVSL
-84 EYAEQFAQKGTYVVD
+84 EYAEQFAKKGTYVVD
-99 NSSAWRMHPDVP
+99 NSSAWRMHPEVP
-111 LVVPEINANAL
+111 LVVPEINAESL
-122 RVDAHI
+122 REEKHI
-128 VANPNCSTIQMVM
+128 IANPNCSTIQMVM

-146 RAFGLKRI
+146 RRFGLKRI
-154 HVSTYQSV
+154 YVSTYQSV

-169 IEQLRAEREGRAPQ
+169 IEQLQAEREGREP
-183 ERAYPYPI
+183 ERRAYPYPI

-208 KEEMKLI
+208 KEEMKLV
-215 NEPRKIFNL
+215 NETRKIFNL
-224 PHLAISAT
+224 PQLAVSAT

-251 KPIKPDEARNLIA
+251 KPIKPGEARNLIA
-264 AMHGVTV
+264 TMHGVTV

-309 MWVVADNIRKG
+309 LWVVADNIRKG

-329 TALIAKGCCQ
+329 KALLAKGLCQ

>member
-1 MYAEVWGMKIAVI
+1 MKIAVV

-24 CTELDRLVANDFELL
+24 CTELDRLIDREFELL
-39 LAASSRSVGRKI
+39 LAASQRSVGRRVS
-51 EFRGREL
+51 FRGREL
-58 CVQSI
+58 LVQSI
-63 ADVMAA
+63 ADVLAA

-76 AAGSAVSL
+76 AAGSTVSL
-84 EYAEQFAQKGTYVVD
+84 EYAEQFAKKGTYVVD
-99 NSSAWRMHPDVP
+99 NSSAWRMHPEVP
-111 LVVPEINANAL
+111 LVVPEINAESL
-122 RVDAHI
+122 REEKHI
-128 VANPNCSTIQMVM
+128 IANPNCSTIQMVM

-146 RAFGLKRI
+146 RRFGLKRI
-154 HVSTYQSV
+154 YVSTYQSV

-169 IEQLRAEREGRAPQ
+169 IEQLQAEREGREP
-183 ERAYPYPI
+183 ERRAYPYPI

-208 KEEMKLI
+208 KEEMKLV
-215 NEPRKIFNL
+215 NETRKIFNL
-224 PHLAISAT
+224 PQLAVSAT

-251 KPIKPDEARNLIA
+251 KPIKPGEARNLIA
-264 AMHGVTV
+264 TMHGVTV

-309 MWVVADNIRKG
+309 LWVVADNIRKG

-329 TALIAKGCCQ
+329 KALLTKGLCQ